1 MGLHIQGKGTQPRRQ
16 QGQKIAGGRHFLRHG
31 QMKQH
36 RRRSG
41 RKGCGGS
48 LLLLSGPGKSGLQF
62 AQRHPRLLNLAQ
74 RQVGVGINQAGGK
87 PGVPI
92 RADQVEPRLSGCF
105 FGLPAEIMELTS
117 IGKNIRK
124 FRHARS
130 LRLED
135 LAEKAGLSVNYVGA
149 LEREEKF
156 PSLGSFILIA
166 NALEVSADLLLT
178 DVLTAG
184 YTVKESLLAEKL
196 DGLSVT
202 QRNQVYTV
210 LDVLL
215 QTIQ

>member
-1 MGLHIQGKGTQPRRQ
+1 
-16 QGQKIAGGRHFLRHG
+16 
-31 QMKQH
+31 
-36 RRRSG
+36 
-41 RKGCGGS
+41 
-48 LLLLSGPGKSGLQF
+48 
-62 AQRHPRLLNLAQ
+62 
-74 RQVGVGINQAGGK
+74 
-87 PGVPI
+87 
-92 RADQVEPRLSGCF
+92 
-105 FGLPAEIMELTS
+105 MELTS

-135 LAEKAGLSVNYVGA
+135 LAEKSGLSVNYVGA
-149 LEREEKF
+149 LERGEKF

-166 NALEVSADLLLT
+166 NALEVSADLLLA

-196 DGLSVT
+196 DGLSVP

-210 LDVLL
+210 LDALL

>member
-1 MGLHIQGKGTQPRRQ
+1 MTLFCLHLNKNCKANR
-16 QGQKIAGGRHFLRHG
+16 AGATLLELYSSCVIVYSFVAFPYTNTVTAALL
-31 QMKQH
+31 
-36 RRRSG
+36 
-41 RKGCGGS
+41 GGNS
-48 LLLLSGPGKSGLQF
+48 D
-62 AQRHPRLLNLAQ
+62 H
-74 RQVGVGINQAGGK
+74 V
-87 PGVPI
+87 
-92 RADQVEPRLSGCF
+92 
-105 FGLPAEIMELTS
+105 LTS

-135 LAEKAGLSVNYVGA
+135 LAEKAGLSVNYMGA
-149 LEREEKF
+149 LERGEKF

-166 NALEVSADLLLT
+166 NALEVSADLLLA

-196 DGLSVT
+196 DGLSVP

-210 LDVLL
+210 LDALL

>member
-1 MGLHIQGKGTQPRRQ
+1 
-16 QGQKIAGGRHFLRHG
+16 
-31 QMKQH
+31 
-36 RRRSG
+36 
-41 RKGCGGS
+41 
-48 LLLLSGPGKSGLQF
+48 
-62 AQRHPRLLNLAQ
+62 
-74 RQVGVGINQAGGK
+74 
-87 PGVPI
+87 
-92 RADQVEPRLSGCF
+92 
-105 FGLPAEIMELTS
+105 MELTS

-149 LEREEKF
+149 LERGEKF

-166 NALEVSADLLLT
+166 NALEVSADLLLA

-184 YTVKESLLAEKL
+184 YTVKESRLVEKL
-196 DGLSVT
+196 DGLSVP

-210 LDVLL
+210 LDALL

>member
-1 MGLHIQGKGTQPRRQ
+1 M
-16 QGQKIAGGRHFLRHG
+16 
-31 QMKQH
+31 
-36 RRRSG
+36 
-41 RKGCGGS
+41 
-48 LLLLSGPGKSGLQF
+48 QF

-92 RADQVEPRLSGCF
+92 RAGQVEPRLPGCF

-149 LEREEKF
+149 LERGEKF

-196 DGLSVT
+196 DGLSIT

-210 LDVLL
+210 LDALL

>member
-1 MGLHIQGKGTQPRRQ
+1 MALFYLHLNKNCKANRAGATLLELYSSCVIVYSFVAFPYTNTVGT
-16 QGQKIAGGRHFLRHG
+16 A
-31 QMKQH
+31 
-36 RRRSG
+36 
-41 RKGCGGS
+41 
-48 LLLLSGPGKSGLQF
+48 
-62 AQRHPRLLNLAQ
+62 
-74 RQVGVGINQAGGK
+74 
-87 PGVPI
+87 
-92 RADQVEPRLSGCF
+92 
-105 FGLPAEIMELTS
+105 IMELTS

-149 LEREEKF
+149 LERGEKF

-210 LDVLL
+210 LDALL

>member
-1 MGLHIQGKGTQPRRQ
+1 
-16 QGQKIAGGRHFLRHG
+16 
-31 QMKQH
+31 
-36 RRRSG
+36 
-41 RKGCGGS
+41 
-48 LLLLSGPGKSGLQF
+48 
-62 AQRHPRLLNLAQ
+62 
-74 RQVGVGINQAGGK
+74 
-87 PGVPI
+87 
-92 RADQVEPRLSGCF
+92 
-105 FGLPAEIMELTS
+105 MELTS

-130 LRLED
+130 LWLED
-135 LAEKAGLSVNYVGA
+135 LAEKAGLSVNYVGT
-149 LEREEKF
+149 LERGEKF

>member
-1 MGLHIQGKGTQPRRQ
+1 
-16 QGQKIAGGRHFLRHG
+16 
-31 QMKQH
+31 
-36 RRRSG
+36 
-41 RKGCGGS
+41 
-48 LLLLSGPGKSGLQF
+48 
-62 AQRHPRLLNLAQ
+62 
-74 RQVGVGINQAGGK
+74 
-87 PGVPI
+87 
-92 RADQVEPRLSGCF
+92 
-105 FGLPAEIMELTS
+105 MELTS

-130 LRLED
+130 LRLAE

-149 LEREEKF
+149 LERGEKF

-210 LDVLL
+210 LDALL

>member
-1 MGLHIQGKGTQPRRQ
+1 MALFYLHLNKNCKANRAGATLLELYSSCVIVYSFVAFPYTNTVGTA
-16 QGQKIAGGRHFLRHG
+16 I
-31 QMKQH
+31 MK
-36 RRRSG
+36 
-41 RKGCGGS
+41 
-48 LLLLSGPGKSGLQF
+48 
-62 AQRHPRLLNLAQ
+62 
-74 RQVGVGINQAGGK
+74 
-87 PGVPI
+87 
-92 RADQVEPRLSGCF
+92 
-105 FGLPAEIMELTS
+105 LTS

-149 LEREEKF
+149 LERGEKF

-210 LDVLL
+210 LDALL